1 VPKEKEKEKLKDLV
15 QIFSRADKRRIFN
28 FTSGHLVA
36 LPLSDEDIRSFFS
49 TGLLPGCSY
58 IDYIL
63 IFINILIP
71 YKNILISLRAILRK
85 VLNTKPLCVSD
96 LTLISLGESHIDADV
111 YFGRLPKLLNVN
123 YFKIVG
129 GLKLKSRSYCFIE
142 SEMTAFKLF
151 LFFILSPFFSLY
163 FLSKLCF
170 YACSIK
176 KKNERY
182 LFLILALKEIGNG
195 TAFSQYILKNA
206 LRRHIQLN
214 KNKVLIY
221 PMEGRNWEKALN
233 RTGDV
238 LGTKRI
244 GYLHCALTPKH
255 FSLLDSRL
263 TSTSEWPNIIITPG
277 KMSYLLF
284 KKIHPNL
291 KVREG
296 FFLRGNPIPANLL
309 NSEIK
314 VIIAL
319 TGMENESS
327 EILRKF
333 AQIPKKLISTVAVQ
347 LNTNA
352 PSYSRLSSLAVALGF
367 RLCDSR
373 NAIRPEICFFRSSS
387 VAVDYLR
394 RGSVPIYINNN
405 DIVESNSFSLDD
417 ICVINTINLKDNFLN
432 DFLTFFENSLAL
444 KHSLVPNFADYYLN
458 QDFLEDDLSVL
469 ISEVLEI

>member
-1 VPKEKEKEKLKDLV
+1 MPKEKEKLIDLIK
-15 QIFSRADKRRIFN
+15 IFSRMDKCRMFN
-28 FTSGHLVA
+28 FSSGNLGA
-36 LPLSDEDIRSFFS
+36 LPLSNKDIRLFFS
-49 TGLLPGCSY
+49 EGRPADYSY
-58 IDYIL
+58 IDYIS
-63 IFINILIP
+63 ICIKILIP
-71 YKNILISLRAILRK
+71 YKNILILMRSILRK
-85 VLNTKPLCVSD
+85 IFNPITSSNEE
-96 LTLISLGESHIDADV
+96 LTILSLGENQIDN
-111 YFGRLPKLLNVN
+111 YFGRLPELVVAN
-123 YFKIVG
+123 YFRIVG
-129 GLKLKSRSYCFIE
+129 GSSLRSRSYCFIE
-142 SEMTAFKLF
+142 SQVSSFILF
-151 LFFILSPFFSLY
+151 MALILSPVFNLY
-163 FLSKLCF
+163 FIWKL
-170 YACSIK
+170 YISVSTIK
-176 KKNERY
+176 KKNERN
-182 LFLILALKEIGNG
+182 LFLILALSEIGKG
-195 TAFSQYILKNA
+195 TVMSQYILIKA
-206 LRRHIQLN
+206 LQRYMQ
-214 KNKVLIY
+214 KNKGKVVIY

-233 RTGDV
+233 ETGDV
-238 LGTKRI
+238 LGVKRI
-244 GYLHCALTPKH
+244 GYIHCALTPKH
-255 FSLLDSRL
+255 LSLLDSGFTRP
-263 TSTSEWPNIIITPG
+263 SEWPSVTITPG

-319 TGMENESS
+319 TGVENESS